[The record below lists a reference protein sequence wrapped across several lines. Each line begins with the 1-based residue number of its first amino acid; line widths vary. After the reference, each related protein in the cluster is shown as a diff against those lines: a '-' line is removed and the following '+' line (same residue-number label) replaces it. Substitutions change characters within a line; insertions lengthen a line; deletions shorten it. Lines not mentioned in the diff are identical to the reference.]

1 MIRVMGVLLV
11 AVMLMVDM
19 SFLAAQS
26 PWRLVREGNGIR
38 VFTRGVAG
46 SDMDEFR
53 AVTVLP
59 ARIEVVSEIM
69 RDGTSYVRWMA
80 DCIEAR
86 IVKSAGPDTLFIY
99 HATNAPWPVTD
110 RDVVVMT
117 RVERDYSR
125 GVFTA
130 HLDSVDNGL
139 VPRRPDRVRM
149 TKLRGRF
156 ELRVIDREHT
166 GITYTVL
173 ADPAGSIPASVTNFF
188 ARNNPYTTLR
198 GLGRMVKLEKYI
210 EAGKKS
216 HDLPAVEN
224 FFRGRAK

>member
-1 MIRVMGVLLV
+1 MKFVIGIMLTAGALTIGMPLLE
-11 AVMLMVDM
+11 
-19 SFLAAQS
+19 AQS
-26 PWRLVREGNGIR
+26 SWRLVRDGEGIR
-38 VFTRGVAG
+38 VFTRDVAG

-69 RDGTSYVRWMA
+69 RDGTAYVKWMA

-86 IVKSAGPDTLFIY
+86 IVKSAGPDTLYIY
-99 HATNAPWPVTD
+99 HATNAPWPVAD

-130 HLDSVDNGL
+130 HLDSIDNGL

-156 ELRVIDREHT
+156 ELRVIDRERT

-188 ARNNPYTTLR
+188 ARNNPHTTLR
-198 GLGRMVKLEKYI
+198 GLGRMVKLDKYV

-216 HDLPAVEN
+216 RDLPAVEN
-224 FFRGRAK
+224 YFRGRAK

>member
-1 MIRVMGVLLV
+1 MLIAGVPFLV
-11 AVMLMVDM
+11 A
-19 SFLAAQS
+19 QS
-26 PWRLVREGNGIR
+26 QWSLVRDGDGIR
-38 VFTRGVAG
+38 VFTRDVAG
-46 SDMDEFR
+46 SDMDEFK

-69 RDGTSYVRWMA
+69 RDGTAYVKWMA

-86 IVKSAGPDTLFIY
+86 IVSSAGPDTLFIY

-110 RDVVVMT
+110 RDVVVKT

-149 TKLRGRF
+149 TKLKGRF
-156 ELRVIDREHT
+156 DLRVIDRERT
-166 GITYTVL
+166 EVTYTVL
-173 ADPAGSIPASVTNFF
+173 ADPAGSIPASVTNYF

-216 HDLPAVEN
+216 RDLPAVEN
-224 FFRGRAK
+224 YFRDRAK